1 MTAEPTGQSYATELL
16 QLERSMR
23 DSASAARVGRQL
35 PEWKNKVRLA
45 SDRVILQVVEA
56 EVAGLV
62 GDPSACTL
70 WRRIAREDVVNEL
83 KHAYSESI
91 KYCEGT

>member
-1 MTAEPTGQSYATELL
+1 MTAEPTGQSYAKELL
-16 QLERSMR
+16 LLERSIK
-23 DSASAARVGRQL
+23 DSTSAVRVGQQL
-35 PEWKNKVRLA
+35 AGWRDKVRLA

-56 EVAGLV
+56 EVAGMTD
-62 GDPSACTL
+62 DPSACTL
-70 WRRIAREDVVNEL
+70 WRRIAREDVVEQL